1 MSKVKVLTK
10 KEIENIKE
18 VRESFQRPFYAIAK
32 RLEVREAFQILVG
45 KVGDVEITMM
55 NLNRTKKNLEEELLE
70 IQNKESKIALDL
82 EKKYGKGNISLET
95 GEFTPIE

>member
-10 KEIENIKE
+10 EEIENIKN
-18 VRESFQRPFYAIAK
+18 VRED
-32 RLEVREAFQILVG
+32 FQILVNN
-45 KVGDVEITMM
+45 VGDVEITIM
-55 NLNRTKKNLEEELLE
+55 NLNKRKKELEKKLLE
-70 IQNKESKIALDL
+70 IQSKESQIALDL

>member
-1 MSKVKVLTK
+1 MSKSKVLTK

-18 VRESFQRPFYAIAK
+18 VRESFQ
-32 RLEVREAFQILVG
+32 LLVNN
-45 KVGDVEITMM
+45 VGDVEIAIM
-55 NLNRTKKNLEEELLE
+55 NLNKRKKEFEKELEL
-70 IQNKESKIALDL
+70 IQEKETKIAIDL

>member
-18 VRESFQRPFYAIAK
+18 VRE
-32 RLEVREAFQILVG
+32 AFQILVG
-45 KVGDVEITMM
+45 NVGDVEITMM

-95 GEFTPIE
+95 GEFTPVE

>member
-10 KEIENIKE
+10 EEIENIKN
-18 VRESFQRPFYAIAK
+18 VRED
-32 RLEVREAFQILVG
+32 FQILVNN
-45 KVGDVEITMM
+45 VGDVEITIM
-55 NLNRTKKNLEEELLE
+55 NLNKRKKELEKKLLE
-70 IQNKESKIALDL
+70 IQSKESQITLDL